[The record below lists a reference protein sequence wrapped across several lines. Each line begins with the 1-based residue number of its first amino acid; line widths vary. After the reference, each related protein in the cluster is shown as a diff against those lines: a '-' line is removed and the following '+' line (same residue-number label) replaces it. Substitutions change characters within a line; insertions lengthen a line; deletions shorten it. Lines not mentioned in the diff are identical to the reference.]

1 MTEIL
6 FHDSPE
12 RMLAN
17 NSKLTYRKVGRQLT
31 SAVPV
36 DFPKLPKESQLDVNW
51 GRAHRPTWSASLSC
65 LGIMIFAPLLVIVSG
80 ITLSQYQG
88 SLFNSITA
96 MYAEGPWQFV
106 ARCIPMPSL
115 HVFGAYLAWFLAQ
128 AALYNYLP
136 AQLSTGQLTPAGYL
150 LQYYTNGLS
159 AWILTHVVLFYGV
172 LLRIIDPAWIAKNWP
187 GLLVAANC
195 YGFLLSAFAYIK
207 AYISPTHAKDRKFSG
222 MQY

>member
-1 MTEIL
+1 MTEVL

-17 NSKLTYRKVGRQLT
+17 NSKLSYRKVGRQLT

-36 DFPKLPKESQLDVNW
+36 GFPKLPKGSQLDVTW

-65 LGIMIFAPLLVIVSG
+65 LGIMIFAPLLVMFSG

-96 MYAEGPWQFV
+96 IYPEGPWQFV
-106 ARCIPMPSL
+106 ERYIRIPSL
-115 HVFGAYLAWFLAQ
+115 RVFGVYPAWVLTQ

-136 AQLSTGQLTPAGYL
+136 AQLSAGQRTPAGYL
-150 LQYYTNGLS
+150 LQYHTNGLS
-159 AWILTHVVLFYGV
+159 AWTLTHIVLFYGV
-172 LLRIIDPAWIAKNWP
+172 LLRIVDPAWIAKNWP
-187 GLLVAANC
+187 GLLVVANS
-195 YGFLLSAFAYIK
+195 YGFLLSALAYIK
-207 AYISPTHAKDRKFSG
+207 AYIAPTHAKDRKFSG